1 MLSSVA
7 ADEVLVEVDMD
18 ICMRLRLQAIEGRD
32 ASLLAA
38 NPVPIISPV
47 EYLSRVDVG

>member
-18 ICMRLRLQAIEGRD
+18 LQAIEGRD